1 MRGRS
6 SGGTPWDRRCRAIRR
21 VLWVVLSLNLAVA
34 AAKIV
39 YGVLSDSSAMQA
51 DGVHSLVDGTSN
63 VIALVGVVLASR
75 PADRSHPYGHGKFE
89 TFAAAGI
96 AVLLCV
102 GGYTIGREAIEHL
115 LGRGEPTRVD
125 AVSFVVMG
133 VTLCVNVIVTTWES
147 RAGRRL
153 RSEVLRADA
162 RHTLSDVL
170 VSSGVIVSL
179 IAVRAGWEQAD
190 GVVALV
196 IALVVLYTAFTVLR
210 RAGRTLADASCLDA
224 DELARVALDVPGVE
238 GCHRVRTRGPE
249 GSVCADLH
257 VQVAPDT
264 SVDNGHRIAH
274 EVEARLRGAHPE
286 ISDVLVHV
294 EPCGGSRVAA
304 RGRKPH

>member
-1 MRGRS
+1 MIRGRVV
-6 SGGTPWDRRCRAIRR
+6 TTAADERYRAIRR
-21 VLWVVLSLNLAVA
+21 VLWLVLVLNLAVA

-39 YGVLSDSSAMQA
+39 YGALSNSAAMQA

-63 VIALVGVVLASR
+63 VVALVGIMLASR

-102 GGYTIGREAIEHL
+102 AGYSIGREAISHL

-125 AVSFVVMG
+125 VASFIVMG
-133 VTLCVNVIVTTWES
+133 ATLCVNACVTTWES
-147 RAGRRL
+147 RVGKRL
-153 RSEVLRADA
+153 CSEVLRADA

-196 IALVVLYTAFTVLR
+196 VALVILYTAFSVLR
-210 RAGRTLADASCLDA
+210 RVGRTLADASRIDA
-224 DELARVALDVPGVE
+224 DELSRIALQIPGVE
-238 GCHRVRTRGPE
+238 GCHHVRTRGPE

-257 VQVAPDT
+257 LLVAADI
-264 SVDNGHRIAH
+264 SVDDGHRIAH
-274 EVEARLRGAHPE
+274 EVEARLRETHPE
-286 ISDVLVHV
+286 IADVVVHI
-294 EPCGGSRVAA
+294 EPS
-304 RGRKPH
+304 